1 MLIFKPKT
9 GKMVLIGLKKVSKHL
24 NILARLSLVY
34 FLDED
39 YVDSLVTVVGWGT
52 LKVLDIN

>member
-1 MLIFKPKT
+1 
-9 GKMVLIGLKKVSKHL
+9 MVLIGLKKVSKHL